1 MTVANPTD
9 SDESGT
15 NEPIKFMTDKDE
27 RRAERQRRRA
37 ERKANAEESTEVVV
51 AAAAPNVR
59 TLPTEKNQPAKTVVE
74 VSPSPKKA
82 ARERKQPRMN
92 WTVVSFLLMVLV
104 PTAVVS
110 VYFEYFASPQYRV
123 DAQFAVRGSS
133 SAATGMLGLTG
144 LLGTTGQSGDSYI
157 VATYIQSPQLI
168 RDVKNKLGIDLRKYY
183 SKPGIDWW
191 YRIDPKMPVEQF
203 VDYWAKVTEV
213 SYNSTTGNT
222 ELYVYGF
229 SAQDSKDITD
239 AVMRASETLVNA
251 LSDSSLEQMT
261 RVASHQVDR
270 AEVRLKKVRQ
280 EITDLQEKQKT
291 LNPTSLVGAQQAM
304 VASLESQITALE
316 QRQHALLKEIS
327 ADSPS
332 ARVLQR
338 QIDAAQAALDEEKAK
353 IGSETSTNTAAKNL
367 PADQRNLA
375 DAIAKFEELTVEQTF
390 ATQAYTA
397 ALSAF
402 ETSLVE
408 AQKQDRYF
416 ATFVDPSKPEI
427 SLYPERGLNSFIGFL
442 IFTGIWLLSQFF
454 YRSIRDH
461 AI

>member
-9 SDESGT
+9 STESGT
-15 NEPIKFMTDKDE
+15 NEPIKFLKDKEE
-27 RRAERQRRRA
+27 RKAERQRRRA
-37 ERKANAEESTEVVV
+37 ERKSNAEDTEVVTAV
-51 AAAAPNVR
+51 APNVR
-59 TLPTEKNQPAKTVVE
+59 PLPTEKIRPAKQVVSTEIE
-74 VSPSPKKA
+74 VKPSKTQ
-82 ARERKQPRMN
+82 RERKQPRMN
-92 WTVVSFLLMVLV
+92 WTLLSFIIMTLI
-104 PTAVVS
+104 PTAVVT

-123 DAQFAVRGSS
+123 EAQFAVRGSS
-133 SAATGMLGLTG
+133 ASTGMLGLTG

-157 VATYIQSPQLI
+157 VSSYIQSAQLI
-168 RDVKNKLGIDLRKYY
+168 RDVQNKLGIDLRKYY
-183 SKPGIDWW
+183 SKSDIDWW

-203 VDYWAKVTEV
+203 TDYWSKVTEV

-222 ELYVYGF
+222 SLYVFGF
-229 SAQDSKDITD
+229 SAQDSKEIAD
-239 AVMRASETLVNA
+239 AVLKASETLVNA

-280 EITDLQEKQKT
+280 EIKTLQETKKII
-291 LNPTSLVGAQQAM
+291 NPTSAVGTQQQM
-304 VASLESQITALE
+304 VAQLESQITSLK

-338 QIDAAQAALDEEKAK
+338 QIDAAQAALDEQKAK
-353 IGSETSTNTAAKNL
+353 VGSDSPTAADKNL

-375 DAIAKFEELTVEQTF
+375 EAIAKFEDLTVEQTF
-390 ATQAYTA
+390 ATQAYTT
-397 ALSAF
+397 ALAAF

-416 ATFVDPSKPEI
+416 ATFVDPSRPEI

-461 AI
+461 AV